1 MALPPQMTDMA
12 MGPGGPADLMPEEMQ
27 VELPLEDQLP
37 DGIEM
42 IGEEQ
47 MIEVQAAAYD
57 HNANLAEVLDDSVLG
72 SLSSDLQDKFEQD
85 KESRDDWAEAI
96 GKGLKLLGVNY
107 EERSEPFLGASGV
120 HHPLLSEA
128 VTQFQAQAYK
138 AVSYTHLTLPTK
150 RIV

>member
-37 DGIEM
+37 EGIEM

-47 MIEVQAAAYD
+47 SIEVEAAYN
-57 HNANLAEVLDDSVLG
+57 HNANLAEVLDDSILG
-72 SLSSDLQDKFEQD
+72 SLSSDLQDRFEQD
-85 KESRDDWAEAI
+85 KESRDEWAEAI
-96 GKGLKLLGVNY
+96 GRGLKLLGVNY

-120 HHPLLSEA
+120 
-128 VTQFQAQAYK
+128 
-138 AVSYTHLTLPTK
+138 
-150 RIV
+150 